1 MTPDT
6 TAPAPPSRR
15 ASSAVLLMVA
25 VTAVWA
31 STFVI
36 IQDSIDRM
44 PVLDFTAARFAVAA
58 LVLVVIRPR
67 ALWSLDRGGLVRGVL
82 LGLALAGTY
91 LFQTYGLLYTST
103 TVSAFVTGMFVVF
116 TPLITAVVLRRR
128 LSLGTWAAMVLA
140 LAGLALLTL
149 RGFSIGIGELLTLG
163 CALCLALQI
172 VGTGEWV
179 AGRDPYAL
187 VLVQMATVAVVCGV
201 AAAPGGLEMVPPD
214 AGAWFGV
221 LYTGVL
227 ATAIGIVIQ
236 TWSQTRISATR
247 VAIVMTMEPVF
258 AAFIGRLVGE
268 ELTAFQLLGAA
279 LVLAAMYVI
288 ELGSA
293 GGGGSEPELADQVTP
308 AAADRK
314 LTTTAAAP
322 ARETPLER

>member
-1 MTPDT
+1 M
-6 TAPAPPSRR
+6 
-15 ASSAVLLMVA
+15 LLMVA

-179 AGRDPYAL
+179 GGRDPYAL

-227 ATAIGIVIQ
+227 ATAVGIVIQ

-293 GGGGSEPELADQVTP
+293 GGGGSEPELADQMAP
-308 AAADRK
+308 AAADRE

-322 ARETPLER
+322 ATETPRER

>member
-6 TAPAPPSRR
+6 TAPAPSRGT
-15 ASSAVLLMVA
+15 SSAVLLMVA

>member
-1 MTPDT
+1 
-6 TAPAPPSRR
+6 
-15 ASSAVLLMVA
+15 MVA

-179 AGRDPYAL
+179 GGRDPYAL

-227 ATAIGIVIQ
+227 ATAVGIVIQ

-293 GGGGSEPELADQVTP
+293 GGGGSEPELADQMAP
-308 AAADRK
+308 AAADRE

-322 ARETPLER
+322 ATETPRER

>member
-6 TAPAPPSRR
+6 TAPAPSRG

>member
-6 TAPAPPSRR
+6 TAPAPPSRGT
-15 ASSAVLLMVA
+15 SSAVLLMVA

-268 ELTAFQLLGAA
+268 ELTALQLLGAA

-293 GGGGSEPELADQVTP
+293 GGGGSEPELADQVAP
-308 AAADRK
+308 AAAGRK

-322 ARETPLER
+322 AREIPRER

>member
-6 TAPAPPSRR
+6 TAPAPPSRG

-179 AGRDPYAL
+179 GGRDPYAL
-187 VLVQMATVAVVCGV
+187 VLVQMATVAVVCAV

-214 AGAWFGV
+214 VGAWFGV

-227 ATAIGIVIQ
+227 ATALGIVIQ

-293 GGGGSEPELADQVTP
+293 GGGGSEPELADQGAP

-322 ARETPLER
+322 ARETPRER